1 MKIFIISIDQGTTS
15 SRVILFDTKGN
26 IVFVSQF
33 EFKQYF
39 PKNGWVEHNP
49 NEIWFTTLKALK
61 QVINKAKKLKGHIL
75 TIGITNQRETTILW
89 NKKTGKPIYN
99 AIVWQDRRTQDYCKL
114 LKKKNYENL
123 FRNKTGLFIDP
134 YFSATKIKWILDNVK
149 ISKKLLSSNDLL
161 FGTVDTFLIWKLT
174 KGKQHLTEASN
185 ASRTMLYNINNNKW
199 DKEILKK
206 LNNSKHYLISSVCIS
221 KNGSMIWNYSDSS
234 ELKMKNLT
242 DTQLSDYLSK
252 VETKT
257 LLAYGV
263 YQIEAKGFELFEYIK
278 GDKDSIMGLPIKDII
293 NYIKQY

>member
-1 MKIFIISIDQGTTS
+1 MKIILASKSGVRKEILDRHKIDNEVIVSSVDEDEVKDSLLAEGASPLQISKNLAEIKSIKVSIKNPDRFVLGADS
-15 SRVILFDTKGN
+15 VISLN
-26 IVFVSQF
+26 
-33 EFKQYF
+33 
-39 PKNGWVEHNP
+39 
-49 NEIWFTTLKALK
+49 NEL
-61 QVINKAKKLKGHIL
+61 INKPN
-75 TIGITNQRETTILW
+75 TR
-89 NKKTGKPIYN
+89 
-99 AIVWQDRRTQDYCKL
+99 D
-114 LKKKNYENL
+114 
-123 FRNKTGLFIDP
+123 
-134 YFSATKIKWILDNVK
+134 
-149 ISKKLLSSNDLL
+149 
-161 FGTVDTFLIWKLT
+161 
-174 KGKQHLTEASN
+174 EAF
-185 ASRTMLYNINNNKW
+185 K
-199 DKEILKK
+199 ILKK